1 MIISG
6 RTSLLAL
13 IDREKAAQGLSD
25 AEICRRA
32 GVGSNTLS
40 NLRHQP
46 GRSLQSVNLIA
57 LVNAL
62 GFDLAATPEQ
72 TK

>member
-1 MIISG
+1 MILSG

-13 IDREKAAQGLSD
+13 IDREKSAQRLSD

-32 GVGSNTLS
+32 GLGPNTLG
-40 NLRHQP
+40 NLRAYP
-46 GRSLQSVNLIA
+46 NRSTHMTTLVA

-62 GFDLAATPEQ
+62 GFDLCVVQERGP
-72 TK
+72 

>member
-1 MIISG
+1 MIITG

-25 AEICRRA
+25 AELCRRA

-46 GRSLQSVNLIA
+46 KRSLYAVNVIA
-57 LVNAL
+57 LVNAM
-62 GFDLAATPEQ
+62 GFDLVATPE
-72 TK
+72 KAK